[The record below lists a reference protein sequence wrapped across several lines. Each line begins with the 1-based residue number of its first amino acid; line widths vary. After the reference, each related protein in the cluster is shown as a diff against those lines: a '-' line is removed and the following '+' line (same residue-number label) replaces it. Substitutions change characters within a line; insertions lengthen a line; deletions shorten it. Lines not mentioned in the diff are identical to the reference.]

1 MMNKIATFI
10 RIFLRDKV
18 SLLLGIGSL
27 TIGISVSLM
36 IGIWYLNE
44 INYDNFH
51 KDADNIYRICRK
63 VYINNQDMLIG
74 TEFNPLGKNITKE
87 FPEVTEAV
95 RVYPLVN
102 MKDIDK
108 GVLIKNAN
116 RKYFIK
122 QINLVDTSFFNFFNF
137 QLKEGSIKAFKQKPN
152 SIIIDEQTAH
162 QIFQGEN
169 PIGKILTIKGNREVV
184 AVMKNL
190 PSNTH
195 MNFHALI
202 PIQSVNEVDNNRWG
216 NRDFFVTYIKLH
228 DNINQA
234 ELCKKMIAYSKRECE
249 PYRKLNIS
257 YLLQPLKDIHLC
269 SGFMFEEK
277 LGIRKGNLSLLNT
290 FLSIGIVLLLIACVN
305 FINLFISSA
314 FLRAKAIG
322 VKKINGAKQIHII
335 ADFITETFLYAAI
348 SCFFAILI
356 CNGLLSYFSQFI
368 GYYLTFKFNDI
379 QLWIILISLVLFIG
393 LFAGGIPGFYMSKFK
408 VLETLKGR
416 FRAKRIIYLQ
426 KALVIIQF
434 TASIALLIGVFFINK
449 QIRFMNSVDLG
460 FDKEQVVYINIP
472 EGFVKHFRTIQQE
485 LNNSPYIKATSLSR
499 GTTLDWTQGIPICSP
514 KNPENKVLT
523 EICMVQPSY
532 MDVLNFQFVEG
543 KNTLKDVFGK
553 GVGSECIIN
562 EKLGEILH
570 LEKPYV
576 GKTINVDFRGL
587 MTITGVIK
595 NAYTKSLIQKIEP
608 QIYFRLDNI
617 WSGMSL
623 MVKASGK
630 NIKSVIQLLQKQWQT
645 YETVYP
651 FEYYFLDKAYEK
663 LYQSEER
670 AGSLALWAMGIA
682 LFLTIAGLW
691 GMARYSSN
699 LRTKEIGVRKVNGAT
714 IFEVLSLLNIE
725 FIKWIIIAFI
735 IAIPIAWYFTDL
747 WIQNFMLQTSIS
759 WWVFALAGLLAITI
773 AVFTITWQSW
783 QTATRNPIEALRY
796 E

>member
-1 MMNKIATFI
+1 M
-10 RIFLRDKV
+10 
-18 SLLLGIGSL
+18 LGIGSL

-36 IGIWYLNE
+36 IGLWYLNE
-44 INYDNFH
+44 ISYDSFH

-108 GVLIKNAN
+108 GVLVKNAN

-152 SIIIDEQTAH
+152 SIIIDEQTAS

-169 PIGKILTIKGNREVV
+169 PIGKILTIEGNREVV
-184 AVMKNL
+184 AVMRNL
-190 PSNTH
+190 PNNTH

-202 PIQSVNEVDNNRWG
+202 PIQSVKEVDNNRWG
-216 NRDFFVTYIKLH
+216 NRDFFVTYIKLNN
-228 DNINQA
+228 NINQS
-234 ELCKKMIAYSKRECE
+234 EFCKKMIAYSKRECE

-257 YLLQPLKDIHLC
+257 YFLQPLKDIHLC

-277 LGIRKGNLSLLNT
+277 LGIRKSNLALLNT
-290 FLSIGIVLLLIACVN
+290 FLSIGIILLLIACVN

-322 VKKINGAKQIHII
+322 LKKIHGAKRLHII
-335 ADFITETFLYAAI
+335 IDFVIETFLYTTI
-348 SCFFAILI
+348 SCVLAILI
-356 CNGLLSYFSQFI
+356 NHSMLPYFSQFI
-368 GYYLTFKFNDI
+368 GYTLILDFTNI
-379 QLWIILISLVLFIG
+379 QLWTVLIGLVVFIS
-393 LFAGGIPGFYMSKFK
+393 LFAGSLPGLYMSGFQI
-408 VLETLKGR
+408 LQTLKGR

-426 KALVIIQF
+426 KALVITQF

-485 LNNSPYIKATSLSR
+485 LNNSPYVKATSLSR
-499 GTTLDWTQGIPICSP
+499 GTTLDWMQGNPISSP
-514 KNPENKVLT
+514 QNPKNKVLA

-532 MDVLNFQFVEG
+532 MEVLNFQFVEG
-543 KNTLKDVFGK
+543 KNTLEDVFNK
-553 GVGSECIIN
+553 GVGSECLIN
-562 EKLGEILH
+562 EKVGEILH

-576 GKTINVDFRGL
+576 GKTINVAFHGL
-587 MTITGVIK
+587 MTIKGVIK
-595 NAYTKSLIQKIEP
+595 NAYTKSLMQKIDP
-608 QIYFRLDNI
+608 QVYLRLNNL
-617 WSGMSL
+617 WGGMSL

-630 NIKSVIQLLQKQWQT
+630 DMKSVIELLRKQWQN
-645 YETVYP
+645 YETVFP
-651 FEYYFLDKAYEK
+651 FEYYFLDKAYEQ
-663 LYQSEER
+663 LYQTEER
-670 AGSLALWAMGIA
+670 AGSLALFTMGIA

-714 IFEVLSLLNIE
+714 IFEVLRLLNIE

-735 IAIPIAWYFTDL
+735 IAVPIAWYFTNL
-747 WIQNFMLQTSIS
+747 WLQSFMLQTSLS
-759 WWVFALAGLLAITI
+759 WWIFVLAGLFAITI

-783 QTATRNPIEALRY
+783 RTATRNPVEALRY

>member
-1 MMNKIATFI
+1 MNKIITFI

-36 IGIWYLNE
+36 IGLWYLNE
-44 INYDNFH
+44 ISYDSFH

-74 TEFNPLGKNITKE
+74 AEFNPLGKNITKE

-95 RVYPLVN
+95 RIYPLVN
-102 MKDIDK
+102 IKDIDK
-108 GVLIKNAN
+108 GMLVKNAN

-122 QINLVDTSFFNFFNF
+122 HINLVDTSFFNFFNY
-137 QLKEGSIKAFKQKPN
+137 QLKEGSLTAFKQKPN
-152 SIIIDEQTAH
+152 SIIIDEQTANKV
-162 QIFQGEN
+162 FPGEN
-169 PIGKILTIKGNREVV
+169 PLGKILTIKGEREVV

-190 PSNTH
+190 PNNTH
-195 MNFHALI
+195 LNCHALI
-202 PIQSVNEVDNNRWG
+202 PIQSVKEVDNDRWG
-216 NRDFFVTYIKLH
+216 NHDFFVTYVKLN
-228 DNINQA
+228 DNINQP
-234 ELCKKMIAYSKRECE
+234 ELCRKMIAYSKRECE
-249 PYRKLNIS
+249 PYRKLDIN
-257 YLLQPLKDIHLC
+257 YFLQPLKDIHLS

-290 FLSIGIVLLLIACVN
+290 FLSIGIILLLIACVN

-348 SCFFAILI
+348 SCLFAILI
-356 CNGLLSYFSQFI
+356 CNGLLPYFSQFI
-368 GYYLTFKFNDI
+368 GYYLIFNFNDI
-379 QLWIILISLVLFIG
+379 QLWIILIGLVLFIS
-393 LFAGGIPGFYMSKFK
+393 LFAGSIPGFYMSSFK

-416 FRAKRIIYLQ
+416 FRARRIIYLQ
-426 KALVIIQF
+426 KALVITQF

-449 QIRFMNSVDLG
+449 QIQFINKVDLG

-472 EGFVKHFRTIQQE
+472 EGFVQHFRTIQQE

-499 GTTLDWTQGIPICSP
+499 GTTLDWMQGNPISSP
-514 KNPENKVLT
+514 KNPENKVLA
-523 EICMVQPSY
+523 EICIVQPSY
-532 MDVLNFQFVEG
+532 MNVLNFQFVEG
-543 KNTLKDVFGK
+543 ENTLIDVFGK

-562 EKLGEILH
+562 EKAGEILH

-576 GKTINVDFRGL
+576 GKTINVAFRGL
-587 MTITGVIK
+587 MTIKGVIK
-595 NAYTKSLIQKIEP
+595 NAYTKSLMQKIDP
-608 QIYFRLDNI
+608 QVYLRLNNL
-617 WSGMSL
+617 WGGMSL

-630 NIKSVIQLLQKQWQT
+630 DMKPVINLLRKQWEA
-645 YETVYP
+645 YETKYP

-663 LYQSEER
+663 LYQSEEQ
-670 AGSLALWAMGIA
+670 AGSLALFAMGIA

-714 IFEVLSLLNIE
+714 IFEVLRLLNIE
-725 FIKWIIIAFI
+725 FIKWIIIAFV
-735 IAIPIAWYFTDL
+735 IAVPIAWYFTDL
-747 WIQNFMLQTSIS
+747 WLQSFMLQTSLS
-759 WWVFALAGLLAITI
+759 WWIFVLAGLFAITI

-783 QTATRNPIEALRY
+783 RTATRNPVEALRY